1 MNSLVSRTKPIS
13 QHLKPTSRTLFIS
26 LFSTSSP
33 SSSPHYNSPSS
44 SSVSSRRHDEE
55 SRSVRVSVWWDI
67 ENCGVPNGVN
77 VFKIAHSITS
87 AVRANGIKGPV
98 QITAF
103 GDILCLNRSNQ
114 EALSSTG
121 VNLIHIPHGGKNSAD
136 RSLLVDLMYWVSQN
150 PPPAHIFLIS
160 GDKDFAGILH
170 KLRMSNYNILLA
182 AREVKNTS
190 GVLYSAASIMWYWN
204 ELVKGQNLSGKHFN
218 QPPDGPFNSW
228 YGHYR
233 GPLEDPFTVSELQ
246 KYSEAEDS
254 SNSELSSDSRLRPVP
269 MAILRQLR
277 RVLNSHLEGL
287 TITDLRDI
295 FIKDKV
301 ALDKDF
307 YGHKKFSRFL
317 MAFPRIVKV
326 ESRPDG
332 QFFLKPVST
341 TSPESVDSN
350 CGQLTAKENGTTPKI
365 TRMVDVKKSENKV
378 DAIMTSIKEQ
388 PAEEV
393 SEKRVDEIM
402 TRMKEKP
409 DAEASQKKGYA
420 IMTSMEEKLAG
431 ETSEK
436 IASDVFVSE
445 NDVASIK
452 DPNGKEAFNVHIVE
466 SPMIPTE
473 EHNPKHESGIFKKL
487 WTKLFRG
494 STDSEREDGSSER
507 LTSNVIPE
515 KPVPEEEQSK
525 SSNAMNHV
533 SKAGTIEK
541 CEIVAKADTIEKCE
555 ASLERDFGPERLTS
569 NVVPDKSISEEEQ
582 SKSRNALNLVAK
594 ADTFGNSEASL
605 GFIAKIINWCKTWR
619 NETSIH
625 KPNEFQSP
633 TIEPIPVEE
642 DARKSG
648 EVPPLKKSDNEA
660 SPPRKHDLFTKD
672 SFWSALRYFFKTH
685 RGSDIVVNAL
695 SREQIADKLRK
706 EGPLFLRPLQS
717 IDIHHLVDLLITEK
731 KWIKEFPT
739 KNPRFKLVSLCEES
753 STSTQS
759 NSPTG
764 LSSIFLNR
772 QSPDNSQLRVSSIAP
787 KKLSEKSRTEILS
800 DCQKLLDE
808 ILSQCPAGFNMG
820 LFKNRFLKK
829 YGYALDHQKLG
840 YPKLVSLL
848 QVMPGVKVE
857 SALVLPD
864 NVVYS
869 PGVQSLGLKK
879 STGSDS
885 ELSDSAQKDDEVES
899 PWEELGPV
907 AKSDLSLNRSNGE
920 YESPMSV
927 DDEFSDSEKE
937 EHSCSAIPVKVEEQ
951 TNSKVDE
958 DDSSLLQILD
968 SWYGTKDEGNP
979 RDNKS
984 DSESSPDSSE
994 DESNPS
1000 GSLTAEVNGQAGST
1014 DNNGHKHGLKKRYTF
1029 VAEGPEA
1036 KKGILIDGILG
1047 SLKKSGEVRV

>member
-1 MNSLVSRTKPIS
+1 MNSLTTRTKPIS
-13 QHLKPTSRTLFIS
+13 QLLKPNSRTLFIS

-33 SSSPHYNSPSS
+33 SSSPHYNSSS
-44 SSVSSRRHDEE
+44 SSLSSRRHDEE

-67 ENCGVPNGVN
+67 ENCGVPSGVN
-77 VFKIAHSITS
+77 VFKIAQSITS

-121 VNLIHIPHGGKNSAD
+121 VNLIHIPNGGKNSAD

-204 ELVKGQNLSGKHFN
+204 ELAKGENLSGKHFN

-233 GPLEDPFTVSELQ
+233 GPLQDPFTVSELQ

-254 SNSELSSDSRLRPVP
+254 LNPELASDSRLRPVP

-277 RVLNSHLEGL
+277 RVLNSHVEGL
-287 TITDLRDI
+287 KISELRDL

-301 ALDKDF
+301 VLDKDF

-326 ESRPDG
+326 EHRPDG
-332 QFFLKPVST
+332 QFFVKPVST
-341 TSPESVDSN
+341 TSPKPVESK
-350 CGQLTAKENGTTPKI
+350 CAQLTAKENDKTPKI
-365 TRMVDVKKSENKV
+365 TRMVVVK
-378 DAIMTSIKEQ
+378 M
-388 PAEEV
+388 PAEET
-393 SEKRVDEIM
+393 SEKKVDEIM
-402 TRMKEKP
+402 NNMKEKP
-409 DAEASQKKGYA
+409 AEEASEKKVDE
-420 IMTSMEEKLAG
+420 IMTSMEEKPAE

-436 IASDVFVSE
+436 IASDAFVSE
-445 NDVASIK
+445 NGVASIK
-452 DPNGKEAFNVHIVE
+452 DPNGKGVSNVEIVE
-466 SPMIPTE
+466 SPMTPTE
-473 EHNPKHESGIFKKL
+473 EHNPKHKNGFFKNL
-487 WTKLFRG
+487 WTKLFLG
-494 STDSEREDGSSER
+494 SMDSEREDGSSER

-515 KPVPEEEQSK
+515 KPVSEKMQSK
-525 SSNAMNHV
+525 SSNAMNL
-533 SKAGTIEK
+533 
-541 CEIVAKADTIEKCE
+541 VAKTDTIEKSE
-555 ASLERDFGPERLTS
+555 ASLGRDFSPERLT
-569 NVVPDKSISEEEQ
+569 NVVLEKSISEKKPSE
-582 SKSRNALNLVAK
+582 SRNALSPVAK
-594 ADTFGNSEASL
+594 TDTLGNSEASL

-619 NETSIH
+619 NETGVD
-625 KPNEFQSP
+625 KPNKFQSP
-633 TIEPIPVEE
+633 TIEPSPVEE
-642 DARKSG
+642 DARKSDDL
-648 EVPPLKKSDNEA
+648 PPMKKLVNEA

-672 SFWSALRYFFKTH
+672 PFWSALRSFFKTH
-685 RGSDIVVNAL
+685 RGSEIVFKAL
-695 SREQIADKLRK
+695 SREQIAYKLRK

-731 KWIKEFPT
+731 KWIKELPT
-739 KNPRFKLVSLCEES
+739 QNPRFKLVSLYEES
-753 STSTQS
+753 SAPTQPH
-759 NSPTG
+759 NPTG
-764 LSSIFLNR
+764 LSSIFSNP

-787 KKLSEKSRTEILS
+787 KKISEKSRTEILS
-800 DCQKLLDE
+800 DCQKLLDK
-808 ILSQCPAGFNMG
+808 ILTRHPDGFNMA
-820 LFKNRFLKK
+820 LFKKRFLEK

-857 SALVLPD
+857 ADQVFPD

-879 STGSDS
+879 STGSDT
-885 ELSDSAQKDDEVES
+885 ELSDSARKDDEVES

-907 AKSDLSLNRSNGE
+907 TKSDLSLNGSYVE
-920 YESPMSV
+920 YESAMSV
-927 DDEFSDSEKE
+927 EDEFSDSEKE
-937 EHSCSAIPVKVEEQ
+937 DQSCSSNPVKGEEQ
-951 TNSKVDE
+951 INSKVVEGDN
-958 DDSSLLQILD
+958 SLLQILN
-968 SWYGTKDEGNP
+968 SWYSTNDESDPRGNRP
-979 RDNKS
+979 
-984 DSESSPDSSE
+984 DSESPPDFCE
-994 DESNPS
+994 DETSRL
-1000 GSLTAEVNGQAGST
+1000 GSLIAEVKGQAGST
-1014 DNNGHKHGLKKRYTF
+1014 SSNGYKHGSKKKYTF
-1029 VAEGPEA
+1029 VAEGAEVE
-1036 KKGILIDGILG
+1036 KGILIDGILG